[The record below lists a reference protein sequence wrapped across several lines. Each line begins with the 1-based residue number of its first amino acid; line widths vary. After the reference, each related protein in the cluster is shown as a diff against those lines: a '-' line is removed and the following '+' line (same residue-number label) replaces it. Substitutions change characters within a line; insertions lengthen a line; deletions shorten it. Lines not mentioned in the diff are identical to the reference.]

1 MRATAACMLLLIVSG
16 CWFAPARVP
25 EAPRDAATSRA
36 ALALLVVANE
46 TDRVLRVGYDYLESG
61 GGTVLIGRVQPQSVD
76 TLAHVPA
83 REPII
88 LFARDPEGA
97 VLRDS
102 TRALELDATFV
113 WRIPVG
119 APFTRSQP

>member
-1 MRATAACMLLLIVSG
+1 MTRALVALVLTCAACRI
-16 CWFAPARVP
+16 APARPP

-46 TDRVLRVGYDYLESG
+46 TDRILRIGYDYLESG
-61 GGTVLIGRVQPQSVD
+61 GGTVFIGTVEPQAVD

-83 REPII
+83 REPIV
-88 LFARDPEGA
+88 LFARDPAGA
-97 VLRDS
+97 EMRDS

-113 WRIPVG
+113 WRIPPDAV
-119 APFTRSQP
+119 FTPPGQ